1 MEERRRLAFLRGK
14 RSLPLSVA
22 LSVLLSFRNCQ
33 GVLAARLPELIET
46 LPDLTPNWELVLVD
60 DASRD
65 ASAEIA
71 EEYARQYPQVRLIVP
86 AQPRGRPEALRTAL
100 LRSRGDYV
108 LIPVRQSW
116 TAGDDLRRMWAAKHH
131 LLVLGVSE
139 DADDPSRREYEMVLV
154 HRPFA
159 GTVIPWL
166 TEPARIPLLL
176 DRFGR
181 ECHTVRLF
189 PGGERASLWEEA
201 PSFAGVSTRC
211 DPHEPIIPPPAG
223 RHRITRTSPALLRR
237 LKDFAL
243 GE

>member
-1 MEERRRLAFLRGK
+1 M
-14 RSLPLSVA
+14 SVA

-33 GVLAARLPELIET
+33 GVLASRLPELIEI
-46 LPDLTPNWELVLVD
+46 LPDLTPNWELILVD

-71 EEYARQYPQVRLIVP
+71 EETARQYPQVRLITP
-86 AQPRGRPEALRTAL
+86 AQPRGRLEALRTAL
-100 LRSRGDYV
+100 LHSRGDYV

-116 TAGDDLRRMWAAKHH
+116 TAGDALHRMWAARQH

-139 DADDPSRREYEMVLV
+139 NADDPGGHDHEIVLV
-154 HRPFA
+154 QRPFA
-159 GTVIPWL
+159 GTILPYL

-176 DRFGR
+176 ERFGR
-181 ECHTVRLF
+181 ECRMVRLL
-189 PGGERASLWEEA
+189 PGEERASLWEEA

-211 DPHEPIIPPPAG
+211 DPQERMIPPPAG
-223 RHRITRTSPALLRR
+223 QRRVPRVAPALLRG